1 MSRDGQH
8 KQEARTRLYTAI
20 DASKRPQYISHVEGG
35 KGGAGM
41 AGYWALEAAEAC
53 PVYDMSPPTTT
64 TDARQILCCGNIEQR
79 LASSQSTNSD
89 AFVSDNRPR

>member
-41 AGYWALEAAEAC
+41 AGYWALEAAAC
-53 PVYDMSPPTTT
+53 LRHVAPND
-64 TDARQILCCGNIEQR
+64 
-79 LASSQSTNSD
+79 
-89 AFVSDNRPR
+89 DNRCSSNSMLR